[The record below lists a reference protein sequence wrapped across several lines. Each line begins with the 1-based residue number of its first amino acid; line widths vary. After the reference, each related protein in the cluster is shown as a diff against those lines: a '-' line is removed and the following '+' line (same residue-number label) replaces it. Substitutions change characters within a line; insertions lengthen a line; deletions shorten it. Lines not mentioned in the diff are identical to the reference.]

1 MSPSE
6 LARDPIEEPDVQYIH
21 ESFQLVPGAI
31 PEFTESFQERYLPLM
46 SEGGARLVGLWE
58 PVAISLPWS
67 RAVTLWEIDGP
78 AVYQQLVRTLHTK
91 EEARLRDWQA
101 SLRGISSGGEGRLL
115 EAPPEAPTLADLRAR
130 GVSLDV
136 IVHETITTQPDRQ
149 VDYVTDV
156 VQKWLPA
163 SEKLGRIWIGTY
175 FTVWRNR
182 QAFSLWALQ
191 DPGLPLPG
199 GSVEEREV
207 LEGPITREW
216 MAGALRVREAY
227 DDGIMYALPPT
238 RSG

>member
-1 MSPSE
+1 M
-6 LARDPIEEPDVQYIH
+6 QYIH
-21 ESFQLVPGAI
+21 ESFHLVPGAV
-31 PEFTESFQERYLPLM
+31 PAFSDSFRERYLPLM
-46 SEGGARLVGLWE
+46 TIGGARLVGIWE
-58 PVAISLPWS
+58 AVAISLPWS

-78 AVYQQLVRTLHTK
+78 AQYQQLVRRLHTK
-91 EEARLRDWQA
+91 AEPQLRDWQA
-101 SLRGISSGGEGRLL
+101 SLRDLCTGGEGRLL
-115 EAPPEAPTLADLRAR
+115 EGPPEAPTLANLQSRD
-130 GVSLDV
+130 VNLDV

-149 VDYVTDV
+149 VDYTRDV
-156 VQKWLPA
+156 VSKWLPA

-191 DPGLPLPG
+191 DPALPLPG

-207 LEGPITREW
+207 LESDLTKAW

-238 RSG
+238 RSGDANRLDRL